1 VVTGGSSLKS
11 AGSWRV
17 QDRYALR
24 SCARSLVIAC
34 VLVSEVSQEWLGE
47 SRTAGES
54 AGGWGPASEDTDAT
68 AAVTS
73 WSSLAEIQ

>member
-1 VVTGGSSLKS
+1 MLYEAALAAWLSHVC
-11 AGSWRV
+11 WC
-17 QDRYALR
+17 LR
-24 SCARSLVIAC
+24 SRRK
-34 VLVSEVSQEWLGE
+34 WLGE